1 MVQEM
6 RGSHTKDKEVA
17 FSPFIS
23 RIHNDAN
30 KFHVAL
36 TLGNMKM
43 MGAHAHEIDLY
54 K

>member
-36 TLGNMKM
+36 KGNMKI
-43 MGAHAHEIDLY
+43 MGAHALEIDLY